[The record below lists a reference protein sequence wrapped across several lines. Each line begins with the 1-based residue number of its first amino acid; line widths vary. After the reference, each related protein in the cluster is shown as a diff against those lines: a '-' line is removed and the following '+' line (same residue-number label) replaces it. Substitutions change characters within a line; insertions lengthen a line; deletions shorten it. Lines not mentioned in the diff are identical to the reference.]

1 MIFVLAREGYSAVVS
16 SLMSKV
22 LIVDDDSDGSEV
34 VATFLRRCG
43 HAVDC
48 VTNGQRAMSA
58 LMSSKPAAVVLDLR
72 MPKMDGLMLLQVMRS
87 YLRWVEMPVILLS
100 AYASEEQCR
109 QAKEMGVHHIFHKAK
124 FSLDEL
130 GAAVNEVTGTKPQ
143 GD

>member
-1 MIFVLAREGYSAVVS
+1 
-16 SLMSKV
+16 MSKV
-22 LIVDDDSDGSEV
+22 LIVDDDSDGSEI

-48 VTNGQRAMSA
+48 VSNGQGAMSA
-58 LMSSKPAAVVLDLR
+58 LIASPPSAVVLDVR
-72 MPKMDGLMLLQVMRS
+72 MPKMDGISLLQVMRS

-109 QAKEMGVHHIFHKAK
+109 LAREMGVRHIFHKSK

-130 GAAVNEVTGTKPQ
+130 GAAVNELTDKQSRGN
-143 GD
+143 

>member
-1 MIFVLAREGYSAVVS
+1 
-16 SLMSKV
+16 MSKV
-22 LIVDDDSDGSEV
+22 LIVDDDSDGSEI

-48 VTNGQRAMSA
+48 VSNGQRAMSA
-58 LMSSKPAAVVLDLR
+58 LIASPPAAVVIDLR
-72 MPKMDGLMLLQVMRS
+72 MPKMDGISLLQVMRS

-109 QAKEMGVHHIFHKAK
+109 LAREMGVRHIFHKTK

-130 GAAVNEVTGTKPQ
+130 GAAVNELTGKQ
-143 GD
+143 SRGN